1 MKVFSS
7 VYFHNRDQIRSTLL
21 NFDGFDRV
29 AVIPKTLSPVRKVF
43 QDTKVVNRSRKA
55 KKDSQ

>member
-21 NFDGFDRV
+21 NFYGFDRV
-29 AVIPKTLSPVRKVF
+29 AVIPKTLSPVRKV
-43 QDTKVVNRSRKA
+43 SRYQSGKQ
-55 KKDSQ
+55 KP